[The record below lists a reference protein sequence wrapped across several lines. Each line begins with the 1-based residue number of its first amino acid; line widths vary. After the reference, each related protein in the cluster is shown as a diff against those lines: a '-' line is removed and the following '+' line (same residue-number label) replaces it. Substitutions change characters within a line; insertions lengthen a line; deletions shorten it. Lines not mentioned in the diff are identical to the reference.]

1 MISCCISKYFIE
13 HGHTYIY
20 AGINSD
26 QPTQEAMPS
35 HISRI
40 DYDQPA
46 EDPMPSRVS
55 RMVRSCS
62 GFERGGNYLEDLD
75 AVMQEQFGDL
85 IPDRTV
91 REYVSNIIKSY
102 F

>member
-26 QPTQEAMPS
+26 QPTEEAMPS

-46 EDPMPSRVS
+46 EDPMPSRLS
-55 RMVRSCS
+55 RMVGSCS
-62 GFERGGNYLEDLD
+62 GFERGGNYLEGLD
-75 AVMQEQFGDL
+75 ADTQEQFGDL
-85 IPDRTV
+85 IPDRIV
-91 REYVSNIIKSY
+91 R
-102 F
+102 